1 MAERKVYLQGMIQL
15 PEELFK
21 NEHSRKSIL
30 LLQNH
35 GGTSKQA
42 EEVLLVKLAS
52 LKEPKNITKLLNNLR
67 LESSKSV
74 I

>member
-1 MAERKVYLQGMIQL
+1 MAERKGLFAGMIQL

-42 EEVLLVKLAS
+42 EEVLLVKAS
-52 LKEPKNITKLLNNLR
+52 LTERTKNITNF
-67 LESSKSV
+67 
-74 I
+74 